1 MYINIYYNIKAG
13 RYPELDILANKY
25 FKNSNSRDETLKEL
39 NEKCIEREN
48 DCKYYLKYASKITE
62 KGDDYIE
69 KERDR
74 LQKLSKSD
82 SIVKEKRDNF
92 VVRMNI
98 LNGFLEG
105 EESVVEQKQEL

>member
-1 MYINIYYNIKAG
+1 M
-13 RYPELDILANKY
+13 DSLAHKY
-25 FKNSNSRDETLKEL
+25 LKDNGKRDETLKEL
-39 NEKCIEREN
+39 QEICKDRET
-48 DCKYYLKYASKITE
+48 DCKYYLKYATKIAE
-62 KGDDYIE
+62 KGDEYAQ

-92 VVRMNI
+92 VLRKNV

-105 EESVVEQKQEL
+105 EESTEDTPGKKEEL